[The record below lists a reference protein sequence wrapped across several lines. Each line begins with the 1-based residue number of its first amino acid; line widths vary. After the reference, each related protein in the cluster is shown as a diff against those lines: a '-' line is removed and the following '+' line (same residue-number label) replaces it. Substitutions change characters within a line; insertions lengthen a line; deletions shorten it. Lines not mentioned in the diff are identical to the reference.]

1 MANYTV
7 EADLELFTEADI
19 ESLEFTT
26 EDAEGLG
33 VEAEESISLE
43 DVNPESVVESLEGL
57 MEGEE
62 GLEANGYAR
71 RRSPSSSVNRQLL
84 KTFTSIV
91 KASVKKI
98 MSNPRTRAKLQA
110 AVRKG
115 PTAVIKLI
123 TPSVTKT
130 LPSYFRWMASIYIP
144 PVTLVLFGSICKQVG
159 VKAEEV
165 EEAPE
170 FFPIFAAIGALF
182 RVGMFGIN
190 AHKYRKQGK
199 SQRK

>member
-19 ESLEFTT
+19 ESLEFTV
-26 EDAEGLG
+26 EDVEGLG

-115 PTAVIKLI
+115 PTAVIRLI
-123 TPSVTKT
+123 TPSVTKA
-130 LPSYFRWMASIYIP
+130 LPSYFRWMAPIYIP
-144 PVTLVLFGSICKQVG
+144 LVTRTLFSPLRQQAG
-159 VKAEEV
+159 VKVEEV
-165 EEAPE
+165 EKTPE
-170 FFPIFAAIGALF
+170 WDF
-182 RVGMFGIN
+182 
-190 AHKYRKQGK
+190 
-199 SQRK
+199 